1 MRCLASSFE
10 SSVGKLILILLV
22 NSLVNPF
29 VEVAHPNNPD
39 LDLIAMKQFLVKA
52 AELGTPSLVPKH
64 TVYMQLLN
72 SNTRDYVGGS

>member
-1 MRCLASSFE
+1 MKIA
-10 SSVGKLILILLV
+10 
-22 NSLVNPF
+22 NSLSTTADTLLGN
-29 VEVAHPNNPD
+29 VEVAHPKNPD
-39 LDLIAMKQFLVKA
+39 LDLITMQFLVKA